1 MITIDYDVRDRVP
14 PILESDI
21 DRNLVLCW
29 TDFRTHDVIYYAIRN
44 IQDHTVSFRGFWLQY
59 PHEELRTFSTRWN
72 RASTLINLM
81 INKITDQYE
90 YQHIFYVVE
99 NETELRE
106 LIKKLRIIND
116 HFVEEVSAR
125 FRWLYL

>member
-21 DRNLVLCW
+21 DKNLVVCW
-29 TDFRTHDVIYYAIRN
+29 TDFGTHEVIYYAIRN
-44 IQDHTVSFRGFWLQY
+44 IQDHTVSFRGFWLEY
-59 PHEELRTFSTRWN
+59 PHDDLRTYSTAWN

-81 INKITDQYE
+81 INKITAQSR
-90 YQHIFYVVE
+90 YQHTFYVVE
-99 NETELRE
+99 NKTELRE

-125 FRWLYL
+125 FRKLVT